1 MGGKGDSNWMCL
13 NVPQPAPETTLV
25 NLTKWKR
32 LPSMVFLQEWTRPNP
47 RFEVEVERGERGCG
61 AGCVACQ
68 SPGDACKVG
77 PMWCGGV
84 NNAMQTPNCT
94 KVVLFVL
101 LSRWDFFCQVDHL
114 EFDDNVN
121 NTKNWPSQQAQSI
134 FFCPQDTKVERREGW
149 WERENERISV
159 QGEQFQ

>member
-1 MGGKGDSNWMCL
+1 MRAAKSSTSGWQGGFELDVFERTSTCTGDNPCKSHK
-13 NVPQPAPETTLV
+13 VEKIAQYGI
-25 NLTKWKR
+25 
-32 LPSMVFLQEWTRPNP
+32 PSQSKNGLPNP

-101 LSRWDFFCQVDHL
+101 CVKMGFLLSSRSFG
-114 EFDDNVN
+114 
-121 NTKNWPSQQAQSI
+121 I
-134 FFCPQDTKVERREGW
+134 
-149 WERENERISV
+149 
-159 QGEQFQ
+159 